1 MDEKILVP
9 LLPNRTK
16 HTSRGATKETKRD
29 SPQLQEEID
38 WKVLSKQ
45 KKTQQKER
53 NKREKKN
60 KSERVNK
67 DITISLLHES
77 IIQRQSAVGGTR
89 TPMPRSNRS

>member
-1 MDEKILVP
+1 M
-9 LLPNRTK
+9 
-16 HTSRGATKETKRD
+16 
-29 SPQLQEEID
+29 QEEINWRVPQQTKED
-38 WKVLSKQ
+38 ST
-45 KKTQQKER
+45 KKR

-67 DITISLLHES
+67 DITTSLLHES